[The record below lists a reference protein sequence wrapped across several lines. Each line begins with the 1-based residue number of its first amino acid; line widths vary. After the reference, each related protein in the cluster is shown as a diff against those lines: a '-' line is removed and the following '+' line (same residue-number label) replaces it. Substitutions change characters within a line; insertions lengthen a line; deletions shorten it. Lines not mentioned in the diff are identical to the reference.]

1 MWDNFKDVIGLL
13 VIAAGVIAS
22 HVRLQVTQ
30 SRQIEDHEE
39 LKQMVERNSSDIDDL
54 KEERTRTST
63 MLENVIK
70 MQEETRLDVKAILQN
85 IATLAANQNKSKD
98 NK

>member
-1 MWDNFKDVIGLL
+1 MWDNFKDIIGLL

-22 HVRLQVTQ
+22 HVKLQVNQ
-30 SRQIEDHEE
+30 SKQIEDHEE
-39 LKQMVERNSSDIDDL
+39 LKAVVNRNSSDIDDL
-54 KEERTRTST
+54 KEEKTRTST

-70 MQEETRLDVKAILQN
+70 MQEETRLDVKTILQN

-98 NK
+98 NE